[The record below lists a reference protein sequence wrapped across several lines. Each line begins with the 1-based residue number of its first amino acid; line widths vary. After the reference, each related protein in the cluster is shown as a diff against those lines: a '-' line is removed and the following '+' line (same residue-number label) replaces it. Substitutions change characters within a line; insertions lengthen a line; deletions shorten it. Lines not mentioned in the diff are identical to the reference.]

1 MNKKLAEFCT
11 SKGMAVNGMQ
21 AYGVIN
27 EYEVNVKELNVNQAS
42 NSGGVSISIPF
53 FFLRYGRS
61 KTHYEKCVRRR

>member
-42 NSGGVSISIPF
+42 NSGEYPYQFHFS
-53 FFLRYGRS
+53 LRYGRS

>member
-27 EYEVNVKELNVNQAS
+27 EYEVNVKELNVN
-42 NSGGVSISIPF
+42 
-53 FFLRYGRS
+53 
-61 KTHYEKCVRRR
+61 